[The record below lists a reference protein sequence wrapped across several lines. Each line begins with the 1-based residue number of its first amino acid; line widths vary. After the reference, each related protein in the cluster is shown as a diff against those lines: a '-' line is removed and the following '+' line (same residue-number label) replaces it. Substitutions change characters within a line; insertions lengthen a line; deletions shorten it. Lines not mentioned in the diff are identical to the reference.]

1 MMLYMIKSE
10 EINVHLFNFGKKK
23 QVREAQLEAVKK
35 DTFRKI
41 NKASKS
47 IQKVNNLLDN
57 SDITLQIYYATRKK
71 GVK

>member
-1 MMLYMIKSE
+1 M
-10 EINVHLFNFGKKK
+10 HLFSFGKKR

-41 NKASKS
+41 DKASKS
-47 IQKVNNLLDN
+47 IQKVNRLLDN